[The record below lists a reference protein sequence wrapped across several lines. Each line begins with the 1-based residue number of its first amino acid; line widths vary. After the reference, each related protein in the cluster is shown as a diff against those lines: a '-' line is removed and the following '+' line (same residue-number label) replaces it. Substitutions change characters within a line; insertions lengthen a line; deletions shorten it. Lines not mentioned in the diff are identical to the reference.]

1 MKSRN
6 IITVVLLLFVA
17 ASVVML
23 VAKGLRQG
31 PGAAKPENASPHLAD
46 GLVVY
51 YFHSNARCP
60 TCRSIEAYA
69 SEAVHGGFARQ
80 LDTGRMQWRV
90 VNYEEPA
97 YRHHVAEFNLIA
109 PTVILVKMQGGAQSQ
124 WNNLARVWELV
135 DEKDA
140 FISYVQDE
148 IRALLT
154 SSGKQE
160 LTESQGPTSKE

>member
-1 MKSRN
+1 MKSRD

-17 ASVVML
+17 ASVVVL

-31 PGAAKPENASPHLAD
+31 PESDKPEGAPPPLAD

-60 TCRSIEAYA
+60 TCRRIEAYA
-69 SEAVHGGFARQ
+69 REAVHGGFARQ
-80 LDTGRMQWRV
+80 LDAGRMQWRV

-97 YRHHVAEFNLIA
+97 YRHYAAEFNLVA
-109 PTVILVKMQGGAQSQ
+109 PTVILVRMQAGTQSQ
-124 WNNLARVWELV
+124 WNNLARVWEFV
-135 DEKDA
+135 GEKEA
-140 FISYVQDE
+140 FIAYVQDE

-154 SSGKQE
+154 SFDRQE
-160 LTESQGPTSKE
+160 PPGPQGPTSKE